1 MIITELRKQKGKSKF
16 FSVFADGVFVCS
28 LDEYSIYKHQLKEDM
43 EIEKQALEEIQSEC
57 MESVAFS
64 QAVELLSKTMKTEKQ
79 LKEYLQGKG
88 YLNKI
93 VNNVVEKLKN
103 YGYVNDEYYAECLVK
118 QKQHSCGK
126 FKLKQQLK
134 QKGISEEIINKQLEQ
149 IEPQEEVLFGLAQ
162 KFLRN
167 KELNPNTF
175 SRLSR
180 HLASKGFG
188 WEEINE
194 IIYKIKSKENVDED
208 WE

>member
-1 MIITELRKQKGKSKF
+1 MIITELRKQKGKSKL

-28 LDEYSIYKHQLKEDM
+28 LDEYSIYKHQLKENV
-43 EIEKQALEEIQSEC
+43 EIEKHMLEEIQSES
-57 MESVAFS
+57 MESAAFS

-79 LKEYLQGKG
+79 LNDYLVGKG

-93 VNNVVEKLKN
+93 VNDVVEKLKN
-103 YGYVNDEYYAECLVK
+103 YGYINDEYYAESFIK
-118 QKQHSCGK
+118 QKEHSCGK

-134 QKGISEEIINKQLEQ
+134 LKGISEDVINKQLEQ
-149 IEPQEEVLFGLAQ
+149 IEPQEEVLLLIAQ

-175 SRLSR
+175 SKLSR

-194 IIYKIKSKENVDED
+194 VVYKIKSKEKINED